1 MNSPLERF
9 RIVAIAE
16 GWSFLILLFVAMP
29 LKYVFD
35 LPQLVKIV
43 GWLHGVLFVAF
54 GFLMLN
60 LAVAKDWKISKIVI
74 VFLSGFVPFG
84 TFWMERKYLRE

>member
-1 MNSPLERF
+1 MKSSIQQF
-9 RIVAIAE
+9 RWVAIAE
-16 GWSFLILLFVAMP
+16 GWSFLILLFIAMP

-35 LPQLVKIV
+35 LPQAVKIV

-60 LAVAKDWKISKIVI
+60 VAVANDWKITKILV

-84 TFWMERKYLRE
+84 TFWMEKKYLR